1 MSVFALRPHPLPLAA
16 DMICEQ
22 PLIGLGETLQH
33 PPKGGLLVAFLDWWC
48 DSNLPGGW
56 LQELSDLPG
65 LQA

>member
-33 PPKGGLLVAFLDWWC
+33 PPKAGLLVAFLDWT
-48 DSNLPGGW
+48 NLIKKFDIGVKVVYAIYY
-56 LQELSDLPG
+56 L
-65 LQA
+65 